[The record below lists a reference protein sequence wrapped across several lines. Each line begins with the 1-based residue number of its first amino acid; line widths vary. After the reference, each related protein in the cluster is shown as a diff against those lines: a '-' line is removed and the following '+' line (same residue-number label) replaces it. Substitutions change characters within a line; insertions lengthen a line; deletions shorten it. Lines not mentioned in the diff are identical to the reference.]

1 MFPGQAADPGRAVR
15 QVAGSRGVV
24 EALQVVSGAEDGG
37 HAAAAVGAV
46 AGSLVAV
53 ARGRV
58 VAAVAAQQQ
67 RGLRGGLGTTEAE
80 QRGQGEQRP
89 HGDTC
94 AGGGVSVAADSDMMK
109 TDD

>member
-15 QVAGSRGVV
+15 QVAGSRRVV
-24 EALQVVSGAEDGG
+24 EALQVVGGAEDGG

-58 VAAVAAQQQ
+58 VAAQQQ

-94 AGGGVSVAADSDMMK
+94 AGGGVSVAAGSDMMK